1 MIRPN
6 MQLVSECH
14 FPRTLHRWVERFS
27 QPAWRG
33 CYLEGWLFEGPTARR
48 AAERDLA
55 HAGVQATL
63 RSAYKPLL
71 HYFLEELD
79 IAALHTVC
87 IHWPQAAL
95 GPSNRFLLEAW
106 PLAALPLPEPAQFI
120 PRKDNHSHY
129 DVELHWKNGTRS
141 SACIFAPNRQHAD
154 MSGKPALSP
163 TGWLRAGH
171 VQGGA
176 DLLDIPETTDLEQ
189 AFAHA
194 LHIVCQHP
202 WPAQEP
208 YFERLLLRLDLPH
221 LELSVPWLE
230 NTHSSLPEALHEDLY
245 FSLLEWFQQ
254 HSGRAHGDRRLQPG
268 QIVPDIRVLDD
279 STNALHLHIVQQSFD
294 AVSEDAQAAPAWH
307 AATDFQS
314 LDMLESP
321 PPPECIRQ
329 HLEHFGGP
337 TFTATT
343 RQGRPVWGYYQS
355 GKDAPV
361 FLSAGQHANE
371 ISGIVGAL
379 RAAEQLLPQQGSHLA
394 LLPLENPDGYA
405 LHHALCRQHPQHMHH
420 AARYSALGDDI
431 EYRATPPFYER
442 EARQAALEISKAQLH
457 INLHGYPAHEWTR
470 PFSGYI
476 PPGFADWMLPKG
488 HFLIICHHPGWQ
500 HAARALLENV
510 CAELLCRV
518 PELGAFNAGQQRLYL
533 THAGQQPFD
542 MLHGIACVQYEKC
555 GDTPVT
561 LITEFPDETLQGAAY
576 RFAHTVQMHT
586 VLAAYAAWQRIHP
599 TLHHGH

>member
-1 MIRPN
+1 MP
-6 MQLVSECH
+6 LVSERH
-14 FPRTLHRWVERFS
+14 FPRTLHAWMERFT
-27 QPAWRG
+27 QPQWHG
-33 CYLEGWLFEGPTARR
+33 CSVQGWLFEGPAARR

-55 HAGVQATL
+55 RAGVQATL

-71 HYFLEELD
+71 HYFLEEVD
-79 IAALHTVC
+79 ITALHTVC

-95 GPSNRFLLEAW
+95 GPANRFLLEAW
-106 PLAALPLPEPAQFI
+106 PLAALPLPEPPQFI
-120 PRKDNHSHY
+120 PRTDSHHHY
-129 DVELHWKNGTRS
+129 DVELHWNNGTRS
-141 SACIFAPNRQHAD
+141 RTCIFAPNRQHANVL
-154 MSGKPALSP
+154 GKPTLSP
-163 TGWLRAGH
+163 TGWLRAGT
-171 VQGGA
+171 VQAGT
-176 DLLDIPETTDLEQ
+176 DLLDTQATTDVEQ

-194 LHIVCQHP
+194 LHTVCQHP
-202 WPAQEP
+202 WPEHEP

-221 LELSVPWLE
+221 LELPIPWLE

-254 HSGRAHGDRRLQPG
+254 RSGRAHGDRRLQPG
-268 QIVPDIRVLDD
+268 QIVPDIRALDN
-279 STNALHLHIVQQSFD
+279 SANTLHLHIDQQSFD
-294 AVSEDAQAAPAWH
+294 AAHEDAQTAPAWH
-307 AATDFQS
+307 AATDHQP
-314 LDMLESP
+314 LDTLESP

-329 HLEHFGGP
+329 HLGSFGGQA
-337 TFTATT
+337 FTATT
-343 RQGRPVWGYYQS
+343 RQGRPVWGRYHS

-371 ISGIVGAL
+371 TSGIVGAL
-379 RAAEQLLPQQGSHLA
+379 RAAGQLLAAPETHLA

-431 EYRATPPFYER
+431 EYRATPPLYER
-442 EARQAALEISKAQLH
+442 EARQTALKISQAQLH

-488 HFLIICHHPGWQ
+488 HFLIMCYRPGWQ
-500 HAARALLENV
+500 HAARTLLENI
-510 CAELLCRV
+510 CASLHHRV
-518 PELGAFNAGQQRLYL
+518 PELAAFNASQQHLYL
-533 THAGQQPFD
+533 AHAGQQPFE
-542 MLHGIACVQYEKC
+542 MLHGIACVQYEER

-586 VLAAYAAWQRIHP
+586 VLAAYTAWQRIFP